1 MRLRRSLHHG
11 RRELSRFGLGAH
23 RRHRRLSWFRVGHP
37 DPGLRW
43 GLEHALQPI
52 WLLDGDIRAVVRLE
66 RSQQRLVGRAAKLA
80 PFRESSESRHAS
92 RVTSADSR
100 PRG

>member
-1 MRLRRSLHHG
+1 
-11 RRELSRFGLGAH
+11 
-23 RRHRRLSWFRVGHP
+23 
-37 DPGLRW
+37 
-43 GLEHALQPI
+43 
-52 WLLDGDIRAVVRLE
+52 VRLE